1 MVRNI
6 IYAIVALVGVIAA
19 SLASS
24 GQFGLNISMPSEV
37 KGVVQGVALAREY
50 YPINVTKEMTT
61 PLGLTLVNGT
71 FILLD
76 GYLINGGPVQPRE
89 VTMAF
94 IEGAVIVFDG
104 EALVYRGVSKQV
116 GNYTVVEGVGDKP
129 AKVFVVRAQVWYP
142 QH

>member
-6 IYAIVALVGVIAA
+6 VYAIVALVAVIAA

-24 GQFGLNISMPSEV
+24 GQLGFDISVPDRTTGVV
-37 KGVVQGVALAREY
+37 KGLALAREY
-50 YPINVTKEMTT
+50 YPINVTREMTT

-76 GYLINGGPVQPRE
+76 GYLIDGRPIQPRE
-89 VTMAF
+89 VTMSY
-94 IEGAVIVFDG
+94 IEGAVIVYDG

-129 AKVFVVRAQVWYP
+129 AKVFVVKALVWYP
-142 QH
+142 